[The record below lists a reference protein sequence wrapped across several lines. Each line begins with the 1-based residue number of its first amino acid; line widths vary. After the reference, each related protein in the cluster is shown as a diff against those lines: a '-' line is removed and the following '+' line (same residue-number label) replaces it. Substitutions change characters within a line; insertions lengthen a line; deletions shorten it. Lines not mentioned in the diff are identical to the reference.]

1 MCAFSILIPTVYFD
15 FENKMSASRIIS
27 FFMSSSNL
35 LNAFAAATKDLAES
49 LTELPEIRGLASR
62 VMEVHREVCRIVRGS
77 KKKRFVEESKSDLVL
92 TDVSVCPPSPPSTSS
107 DDTKTRKA
115 LIKNID
121 LRIRKGAHTVIRG
134 QNGVGKSSLFR
145 TVLGLWEHPADPS
158 SSTRIELPSS
168 IFVLPQ
174 TSYFPSDASLRSQI
188 TYPEP
193 AHTIE
198 RETASALLR
207 EVGLAEIETRYG
219 LDGEGDVDWT
229 NELSGGQKQR
239 LAWCRLFFRS
249 PEFAFLDESASAVS
263 KDMAIR
269 LKWAKERGI
278 TLISISHSDEIDNVH
293 DNALDLELG
302 GKYELVSLNSN

>member
-1 MCAFSILIPTVYFD
+1 MCAFSILIPNVYFD

-62 VMEVHREVCRIVRGS
+62 VMEVHREVRRIARTS
-77 KKKRFVEESKSDLVL
+77 MKKRFVEESKSDLVL
-92 TDVSVCPPSPPSTSS
+92 SDVSVCPPLISNSS
-107 DDTKTRKA
+107 DDSDTKTRKT
-115 LIKNID
+115 LIKNLD

-145 TVLGLWEHPADPS
+145 TILGLWTPADPS
-158 SSTRIELPSS
+158 SNTKIKLPDSL
-168 IFVLPQ
+168 FVLPQ

-198 RETASALLR
+198 REKASALLK
-207 EVGLAEIETRYG
+207 ELGLGDIETRYG
-219 LDGEGDVDWT
+219 LDGEVDVDWT

-239 LAWCRLFFRS
+239 L
-249 PEFAFLDESASAVS
+249 
-263 KDMAIR
+263 
-269 LKWAKERGI
+269 G
-278 TLISISHSDEIDNVH
+278 TLRVRVQFHSLTHPLLI
-293 DNALDLELG
+293 
-302 GKYELVSLNSN
+302 